1 MRKLNGLVAF
11 VSSTALVVN
20 VFASQRRR
28 AAQVT
33 SSEATSLNEK
43 IRRFAPTPLTAN
55 TAKLSPGDRKALQ
68 KIIAAGKYYDAL
80 YLRQIWSGNETL
92 LKKLEADKSLL
103 GRLRLNYFL
112 INKGPWSQLDDNEP
126 FIEGVPRRPP
136 QANLYHADITKD

>member
-55 TAKLSPGDRKALQ
+55 TAQLSPGDRKALQ
-68 KIIAAGKYYDAL
+68 KIIAAAKYYDAL
-80 YLRQIWSGNETL
+80 YLRQIWSGNEAL
-92 LKKLEADKSLL
+92 LKNLAAGKSL
-103 GRLRLNYFL
+103 
-112 INKGPWSQLDDNEP
+112 
-126 FIEGVPRRPP
+126 
-136 QANLYHADITKD
+136 